1 MTPSNRSTT
10 DASRRRRGRRRFDA
24 PAPELQPAER
34 YAGQVLDARLH
45 LLDRQV
51 LDRDEVPVQVV
62 DDLELSD
69 VPLGEVI
76 PVGTSAPVIE
86 SLLSGPVLGTR
97 MFGGRPPPRRFHRVA
112 WDRIAEIGITVRL
125 GVAGS
130 TLDVTWV
137 ERWIRD
143 RIISRIPGGR
153 HDPE

>member
-1 MTPSNRSTT
+1 MTHTRSE
-10 DASRRRRGRRRFDA
+10 RFDA
-24 PAPELQPAER
+24 SLPGLEPAER

-51 LDRDEVPVQVV
+51 LDRDDVPVQVV

-69 VPLGEVI
+69 VPFGEPI
-76 PVGTSAPVIE
+76 PSETPAPVIE
-86 SLLSGPVLGTR
+86 SILSGPVLGTR
-97 MFGGRPPPRRFHRVA
+97 LFGGRPPSSRFHRVS
-112 WDRIAEIGITVRL
+112 WNRIAEIGIAIHL

-137 ERWIRD
+137 ERWVRD